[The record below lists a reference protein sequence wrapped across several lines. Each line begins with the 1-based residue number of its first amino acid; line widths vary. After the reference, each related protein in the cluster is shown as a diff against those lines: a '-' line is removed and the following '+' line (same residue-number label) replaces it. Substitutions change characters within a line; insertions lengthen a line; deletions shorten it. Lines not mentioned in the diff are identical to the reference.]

1 MVEKFSKNQSGFTL
15 IELMIVIAIIGIL
28 ASIAVSSYQTYTI
41 RAQVGDGINMAAY
54 AKTPIVDA
62 FVNDGEPPTGRTQAG
77 MTPDPTDTI
86 SNYVT
91 SVDVRNGTVEVSYG
105 NRANSRIAGTVLYLI
120 PYETPNLGV
129 VWVCGNAIPP
139 ADAAPMGTQA
149 GSQTAF
155 IGDTTVPNRYLPS
168 SCR

>member
-1 MVEKFSKNQSGFTL
+1 MVKQLSRTQSGFTL

-28 ASIAVSSYQTYTI
+28 AAIAVSAYQTYTI

-62 FVNDGEPPTGRTQAG
+62 FVNDGQPPASRTAAG
-77 MTPDPTDTI
+77 MTADPTDTI

-91 SVDVRNGTVEVSYG
+91 SIDVQNGTVEIAYG

-129 VWVCGNAIPP
+129 VWVCGEATPP
-139 ADAAPMGTQA
+139 AGAAPMGTQA
-149 GSQTAF
+149 GGATAF
-155 IGDTTVPNRYLPS
+155 LGDTTVPNRYLPS